1 MLKAIAALLLFQ
13 LLGELIVRWTGL
25 PLPGALVGMALLLLA
40 LIVKGRV
47 PEPLDRTSASL
58 FRHMM
63 LLFIPLVAGVVMHHQ
78 RISAEWLPFVAACAA
93 GAVIT
98 IAVTALT
105 LQWMLRRG
113 TTKVDECP

>member
-1 MLKAIAALLLFQ
+1 MLQAIAALLLFQ

-25 PLPGALVGMALLLLA
+25 PLPGALAGMALLLAA

-47 PEPLDRTSASL
+47 PEPLERAANRL

-63 LLFIPLVAGVVMHHQ
+63 LMFIPLVAGVAMHYE
-78 RISAEWLPFVAACAA
+78 RIAADWLPFVAACAG
-93 GAVIT
+93 GAAIT

-105 LQWMLRRG
+105 LQWLLRRSAP
-113 TTKVDECP
+113 KVD